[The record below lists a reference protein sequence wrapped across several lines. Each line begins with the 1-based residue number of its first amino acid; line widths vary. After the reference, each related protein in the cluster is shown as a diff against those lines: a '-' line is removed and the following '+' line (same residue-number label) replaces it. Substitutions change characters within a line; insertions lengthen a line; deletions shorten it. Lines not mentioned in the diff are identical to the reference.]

1 MWIAAGYINGDNRW
15 VYAWGDRERE
25 RTGAGAFMEF
35 KDYYKIM
42 GVPENAS
49 ADDIKKAYR
58 TLARKHHPDLNKDT
72 DSAEKFKELGEAYE
86 VLKDPAK
93 RAEYDQ
99 LRKYGSSAG
108 GEFKPPPGWRSGAD
122 FSGGG
127 FTSAEATDFS
137 DFFESI
143 FGHRGAGTTGAD
155 GGARRGGTTFAIR
168 GEDVH
173 YRVPVTLEE
182 AYSGA
187 TRVISLQTHRYDGKG
202 RAVPET
208 KTLNVKIPKGVTQG
222 RNIRLRGQGGAG
234 FGGAPNGDLYMEVDL
249 EPHARFTVD
258 GGDVTLVLPVTP
270 WEAALG
276 ASVKVP
282 TLGGAVNL
290 TIPPNAQS
298 GKKLRLKGRGL
309 PGKPPGDQYVLLQI
323 VLPPVDSADDR
334 ALMENMRRQMPFNPR
349 AALGV

>member
-1 MWIAAGYINGDNRW
+1 MQ
-15 VYAWGDRERE
+15 
-25 RTGAGAFMEF
+25 F

-42 GVPENAS
+42 GVPEDAS

-58 TLARKHHPDLNKDT
+58 TLARKHHPDLNKGA
-72 DSAEKFKELGEAYE
+72 DSADKFRELGEAYE

-99 LRKYGSSAG
+99 LRKYGASAG
-108 GEFKPPPGWRSGAD
+108 GEFKPPPGWQSGAD
-122 FSGGG
+122 FSRGG
-127 FTSAEATDFS
+127 FTTADSADFS

-143 FGHRGAGTTGAD
+143 FGHRGARTAGTGAGT
-155 GGARRGGTTFAIR
+155 GGGTRRGGTTFAIR

-173 YRVPVTLEE
+173 YRIPVTLEE
-182 AYSGA
+182 AFNGS
-187 TRVISLQTHRYDGKG
+187 TRAISLQTHRYDGEG

-208 KTLNVKIPKGVTQG
+208 KTLNVKIPKGVIQG
-222 RNIRLRGQGGAG
+222 QNIRLRGQGGAG

-249 EPHARFTVD
+249 EPHAWFTVD
-258 GGDVTLVLPVTP
+258 GRDVTLVLPVTP

-282 TLGGAVNL
+282 TLGGNVNL

-298 GKKLRLKGRGL
+298 GQKLRLKGRGL
-309 PGKPPGDQYVLLQI
+309 PGSPPGDQYVLLQI
-323 VLPPVDSADDR
+323 VLPPVDNADDR
-334 ALMENMRRQMPFNPR
+334 ALMEKMRQQMPFNPR
-349 AALGV
+349 ATLGV

>member
-1 MWIAAGYINGDNRW
+1 
-15 VYAWGDRERE
+15 
-25 RTGAGAFMEF
+25 MEF

-42 GVPENAS
+42 GVPDNAS
-49 ADDIKKAYR
+49 ADDVKKAYR
-58 TLARKHHPDLNKDT
+58 TLARKHHPDLNKGA

-99 LRKYGSSAG
+99 LRKYGASAG

-127 FTSAEATDFS
+127 FTAADSAEFS
-137 DFFESI
+137 DFFETL
-143 FGHRGAGTTGAD
+143 FGQRAGRTAHGGAGTGRGAHP
-155 GGARRGGTTFAIR
+155 GGTTFAIR

-173 YRVPVTLEE
+173 YRIPVTLEE
-182 AYSGA
+182 AHSGS
-187 TRVISLQTHRYDGKG
+187 TRAISLQTHRYDGEG
-202 RAVPET
+202 RAVPEA
-208 KTLNVKIPKGVTQG
+208 KTLNVKIPKGVVQG
-222 RNIRLRGQGGAG
+222 QNIRLRGQGGAG

-249 EPHARFTVD
+249 EPHAWFTVD
-258 GGDVTLVLPVTP
+258 GRDVTLVLPVAP

-298 GKKLRLKGRGL
+298 GRKLRLKGRGL
-309 PGKPPGDQYVLLQI
+309 PGSPPGDQYVLLQI

-334 ALMENMRRQMPFNPR
+334 ALMEKMRQQMPFNPR
-349 AALGV
+349 ATLGV